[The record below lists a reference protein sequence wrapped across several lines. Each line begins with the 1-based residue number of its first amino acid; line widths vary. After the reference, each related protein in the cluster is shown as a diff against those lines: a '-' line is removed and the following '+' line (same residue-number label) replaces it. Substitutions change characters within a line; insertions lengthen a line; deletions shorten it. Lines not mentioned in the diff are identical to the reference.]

1 VKEDERELE
10 DEEKEN
16 EAEKERSIYK
26 GIYLGWLEDQR
37 NKTSREIREKELKE
51 ICNNM
56 HELLSIEEEMEDA
69 GKHVWYEVVVYI
81 TSGGIKYQIVGH
93 KG

>member
-10 DEEKEN
+10 DEENEN

-26 GIYLGWLEDQR
+26 GVYLDWLEEQR
-37 NKTSREIREKELKE
+37 NKTSREIREKELKK

-56 HELLSIEEEMEDA
+56 HELLSIEEEMEKA

-81 TSGGIKYQIVGH
+81 TSEGIKYQIVGH